1 MGAVFWAVKVVAS
14 LPLGFSK
21 HSERSFGPALARQ
34 PTSVAASAGEGL
46 L

>member
-1 MGAVFWAVKVVAS
+1 MLIVPPQGYMRAVVR
-14 LPLGFSK
+14 GFSK